1 MMLYGLNES
10 IFHETVLRDSETID
24 YKLNV
29 LLIDIICQGN
39 LKTVK
44 QDKRKL
50 QYH

>member
-39 LKTVK
+39 LKVK
-44 QDKRKL
+44 QDKSKL